1 MKKTLIALAVA
12 ASAVVSGSVMAADW
26 VEGGNGGDVNFG
38 GEITAQNNVAWMWLL
53 GEGKTDFANTTLQMT
68 EGGKKLAIT
77 AEKDIPIL
85 AGKLKHGIK
94 GEYLRQAGTMPQIT
108 FLSAGSPVT
117 PEYATNGAMS
127 LTIKTFDNASSE
139 ELGTLKINGRSAGSV
154 AYVNDDQYFT
164 AALATQGRGG
174 VMSGGLSDT
183 NSDLVWTG
191 TDSST
196 VVTKFGGPTLAE
208 LQQQVKDVMQ
218 NPDAAFTDKNNIW
231 SISREVETDM
241 NVPAYGISYGY
252 GVEQGSTLEATFS
265 NPVTSTTVWKAPLT
279 VSISYN

>member
-1 MKKTLIALAVA
+1 MKKTLIALAMA

-38 GEITAQNNVAWMWLL
+38 GEITAPNNVVWMWLL
-53 GEGKTDFANTTLQMT
+53 GEGKTDFANTTLHMT
-68 EGGKKLAIT
+68 RGGKKLTIT

-117 PEYATNGAMS
+117 PRYATNGAMS

-139 ELGTLKINGRSAGSV
+139 ELGTLKINGRSAGAV
-154 AYVNDDQYFT
+154 AYVSGDKYFT
-164 AALATQGRGG
+164 TGLATHGRGG

-183 NSDLVWTG
+183 NRNLIQGG
-191 TDSST
+191 TDSSA
-196 VVTKFGGPTLAE
+196 VVTKFGGPTLGE
-208 LQQQVKDVMQ
+208 LKQQVKDVMQ
-218 NPDAAFTDKNNIW
+218 NPDAAFTDRNSLW
-231 SISREVETDM
+231 SISREVERDM
-241 NVPAYGISYGY
+241 NVPAYGVSYGY

-265 NPVTSTTVWKAPLT
+265 NPVISTTVWKAPLT

>member
-12 ASAVVSGSVMAADW
+12 ASAAVSGSVMAADW

-38 GEITAQNNVAWMWLL
+38 GEITAQNDVAWMWLL
-53 GEGKTDFANTTLQMT
+53 GEGKTDFANTTVQMT

-85 AGKLKHGIK
+85 AGKLKHGVR
-94 GEYLRQAGTMPQIT
+94 GESFRQVGTMPQIT

-117 PEYATNGAMS
+117 PVYAPNGAIS

-154 AYVNDDQYFT
+154 AYVSGDQYST
-164 AALATQGRGG
+164 AGLATQGRGG

-183 NSDLVWTG
+183 SGHNIWGG
-191 TDSST
+191 TDSSA

-218 NPDAAFTDKNNIW
+218 KPNAVFTDRNDVW
-231 SISREVETDM
+231 SISRDVEVDM
-241 NVPAYGISYGY
+241 NVPAYGVSYGY

-265 NPVTSTTVWKAPLT
+265 NPVTSTIVWKAPLT